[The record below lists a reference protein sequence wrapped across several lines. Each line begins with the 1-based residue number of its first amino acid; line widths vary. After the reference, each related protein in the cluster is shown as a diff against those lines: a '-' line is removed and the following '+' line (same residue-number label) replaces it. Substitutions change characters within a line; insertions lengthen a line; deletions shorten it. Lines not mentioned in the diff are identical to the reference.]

1 MRVLRAVWLMVL
13 YPVKRVWLAIL
24 LALAY
29 AEDGGDE
36 PDPF

>member
-1 MRVLRAVWLMVL
+1 MRVLRAAVRV
-13 YPVKRVWLAIL
+13 VKRAWLAVL

-29 AEDGGDE
+29 AEDRADE